1 MIHKFLS
8 LMNLQRTSLAVGMF
22 GVSFQIF
29 VLNPWHEKISIQLN
43 SLENKINNMNNIS
56 DNISNYKK

>member
-43 SLENKINNMNNIS
+43 SLENKINKINNIS

>member
-1 MIHKFLS
+1 
-8 LMNLQRTSLAVGMF
+8 MNLQRTSLAVGMF